1 MARDVPWEMEGTG
14 AGGVAGRPARSP
26 ALAPLRRAPGGGRRH
41 LRTAHNRGLRLRPRR
56 GLLAPVS
63 HHLLRLDHGGTA
75 LGRGGGA
82 PPREL
87 CDPAPKGNLAP
98 HSAGRDSA
106 WASLPP

>member
-26 ALAPLRRAPGGGRRH
+26 ALAPLRRTPGGGRRR

-63 HHLLRLDHGGTA
+63 HHLLRLDHGGCA
-75 LGRGGGA
+75 LGRGGWT
-82 PPREL
+82 PPPEI
-87 CDPAPKGNLAP
+87 PVPPSHGNLAP
-98 HSAGRDSA
+98 
-106 WASLPP
+106 PN